1 MLKTESKRRRTKQQ
15 IEEAKTS
22 ELDRENDMRTKMAR
36 LDQLQ
41 SEKEQAELAANN
53 NLGAA
58 KLMSD
63 LINAG
68 VVKQVSDSEFVAKG
82 VNGEQSFDFGLQ

>member
-1 MLKTESKRRRTKQQ
+1 
-15 IEEAKTS
+15 
-22 ELDRENDMRTKMAR
+22 MAR

-68 VVKQVSDSEFVAKG
+68 VVK
-82 VNGEQSFDFGLQ
+82 